1 MIAVNVTQTFYW
13 LLLQKNM
20 NSNWPTGRCW
30 VQFFTVF
37 ISLGIS
43 ELADFFCFLSI
54 HLYTDQIFY
63 HGYLY
68 LHGF

>member
-1 MIAVNVTQTFYW
+1 MYHRLFTDYFYKKTW
-13 LLLQKNM
+13 IQIDQMVDAGFNFLQ
-20 NSNWPTGRCW
+20 CL
-30 VQFFTVF
+30 F
-37 ISLGIS
+37 S